1 MLRASFSTV
10 VRRAA
15 QPRIQLSTAAAK
27 ASPTLKVEVKN
38 AGPSAAELKEE
49 RKETMTKAA
58 ASKQSGK
65 SGWQKFVSGV
75 LDVIRPACAAVHT
88 PVMKVLDAPSRRRVQ
103 KAASVEDLR
112 IAAEKRMH
120 AMCYGYLAG
129 GADEEVALRRS
140 VDCYKDVELRHAVL
154 HGVGHGRS
162 GSFHDH
168 AFDRGLKAKL
178 PFFVTSRAG
187 QRMFH
192 ADGEVATAK
201 AAEKHGVRMALSQLT
216 TSTFEDVREAAAYF
230 RQVPPALRLARPRA
244 PEGSAR

>member
-1 MLRASFSTV
+1 MLLSTA
-10 VRRAA
+10 VRHAVR
-15 QPRIQLSTAAAK
+15 QPTWQRSLSTAAAK

-120 AMCYGYLAG
+120 AMCYGYLRA
-129 GADEEVALRRS
+129 APTRRS
-140 VDCYKDVELRHAVL
+140 RCVEAWTATRTWSCAMRCCTASATARSTLDDDLGPRGEAALLRHVVRRFRCGVL
-154 HGVGHGRS
+154 
-162 GSFHDH
+162 
-168 AFDRGLKAKL
+168 L
-178 PFFVTSRAG
+178 VTST
-187 QRMFH
+187 
-192 ADGEVATAK
+192 DGLLD
-201 AAEKHGVRMALSQLT
+201 GVDA
-216 TSTFEDVREAAAYF
+216 
-230 RQVPPALRLARPRA
+230 
-244 PEGSAR
+244 

>member
-75 LDVIRPACAAVHT
+75 LDVIARPALPCI
-88 PVMKVLDAPSRRRVQ
+88 PPS
-103 KAASVEDLR
+103 
-112 IAAEKRMH
+112 
-120 AMCYGYLAG
+120 
-129 GADEEVALRRS
+129 
-140 VDCYKDVELRHAVL
+140 
-154 HGVGHGRS
+154 
-162 GSFHDH
+162 
-168 AFDRGLKAKL
+168 
-178 PFFVTSRAG
+178 
-187 QRMFH
+187 
-192 ADGEVATAK
+192 
-201 AAEKHGVRMALSQLT
+201 
-216 TSTFEDVREAAAYF
+216 
-230 RQVPPALRLARPRA
+230 
-244 PEGSAR
+244 

>member
-1 MLRASFSTV
+1 MSRRSPPRFKFTMLLSTA
-10 VRRAA
+10 VRHAVR
-15 QPRIQLSTAAAK
+15 QPTWQRSLSTAAAK

-38 AGPSAAELKEE
+38 AGLSAAELKEE

-65 SGWQKFVSGV
+65 SGWQKFASGV

-154 HGVGHGRS
+154 HGVGHGEVDPPTTIL
-162 GSFHDH
+162 GHE
-168 AFDRGLKAKL
+168 AKL
-178 PFFVTSRAG
+178 PFFVTSCAG
-187 QRMFH
+187 LEAASF
-192 ADGEVATAK
+192 DSSTTATASTRDRNDTHRP
-201 AAEKHGVRMALSQLT
+201 AHVPRRRRGRHGQGR
-216 TSTFEDVREAAAYF
+216 REA
-230 RQVPPALRLARPRA
+230 R
-244 PEGSAR
+244 G